1 MDQRLSEA
9 LERIA
14 DRRDEM
20 AETVAALVRFES
32 VRPPRGAADPIGPD
46 IRECLAYAIDLCRQ
60 RGMATRI
67 HEDQVGVAELGE
79 GEQNVAVVVHLD
91 VVPAGD
97 GWTHPPFA
105 GVIADGQVWG
115 RGTEDDKGPLAS
127 VLAAVDALV
136 EAEVP
141 LARRIT
147 LVLGTDE
154 ETGFW
159 RDLEAFH
166 RHEPMPTMAL
176 VPDGSFPIVTAEK
189 GFANIELLFAP
200 RSTGGFLRGAS
211 SRAPR
216 IVSLTAGDRPNI
228 VPALAE
234 AVVEGLEP
242 TYLASRARAYTLG
255 RPGAR
260 FEVSEGEGGRVR
272 VTAHGVPAHG
282 STPEKGRNALLD
294 LVALLAPEV
303 WAPSAAES
311 AVRFVDLAVGHDLN
325 GERLGL
331 FAEDPFMGFCTLNV
345 GTAET
350 LADGGCR
357 VWCNLRTVVGQSAPE
372 VAGAFEA
379 MAQAF
384 ARDLGMKVA
393 VRLEETARE
402 PFRIAEDSELVRG
415 LTSAYAEIMGE
426 APGCVSMGGTTFAKG
441 FANAVAFG
449 PKLADEEDHAHQRDE
464 RVPIDDLVRTARIYA
479 AALAAL
485 AGAPGR

>member
-1 MDQRLSEA
+1 MDDRLSAA
-9 LERIA
+9 LAGIS
-14 DRRDEM
+14 DKRDQM
-20 AETVAALVRFES
+20 AETVANLVRFES
-32 VRPPRGAADPIGPD
+32 VRPPRDAADPIGPAL
-46 IRECLAYAIDLCRQ
+46 RGCLAYAIGLCKQ
-60 RGMATRI
+60 RGMVTRI
-67 HEDQVGVAELGE
+67 HEDQVGVAEVGE
-79 GEQNVAVVVHLD
+79 GEENVAVVVHLD

-105 GVIADGQVWG
+105 GDIADGQVWG

-127 VLAAVDALV
+127 VLAALDVLA

-141 LARRIT
+141 LSRRIT
-147 LVLGTDE
+147 LILGTDE

-200 RSTGGFLRGAS
+200 RSAGGFLRGGSAG
-211 SRAPR
+211 APR
-216 IVSLTAGDRPNI
+216 IVSVTAGDRPNI

-234 AVVEGLEP
+234 AVIDGLEP
-242 TYLASRARAYTLG
+242 AYLESRARAYSLS

-260 FEVSEGEGGRVR
+260 FEVAETDDERVR
-272 VTAHGVPAHG
+272 VTAHGIPAHG

-311 AVRFVDLAVGHDLN
+311 AVRFLDLAVGYDLN

-345 GTAET
+345 GTAEA
-350 LADGGCR
+350 LPDGGCR
-357 VWCNLRTVVGQSAPE
+357 VWCNIRTVVGQSAPE
-372 VAGAFEA
+372 VGGAFEA

-402 PFRIAEDSELVRG
+402 PFRIAEDSELVRA
-415 LTSAYAEIMGE
+415 LTAAYAEVMGE

-441 FANAVAFG
+441 FHNAVAFG

-464 RVPIDDLVRTARIYA
+464 RVSIDDLARTAKIYA

-485 AGAPGR
+485 AGAPRP